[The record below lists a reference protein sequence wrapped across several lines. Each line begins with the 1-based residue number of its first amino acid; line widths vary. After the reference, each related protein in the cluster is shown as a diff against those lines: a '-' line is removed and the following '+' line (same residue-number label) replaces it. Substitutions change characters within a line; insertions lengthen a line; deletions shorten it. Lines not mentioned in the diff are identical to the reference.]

1 MGRGSS
7 KAGGGGRISAN
18 SKQVQDTVAR
28 IKSPSTKQDFI
39 DKMEVMVE
47 LSKSQDT
54 YTYSIRTSEWENY
67 GKSRTYLKIAETRAS
82 DGKPHGERDYGYYDN
97 KTNTY
102 VKPKSSNNL
111 NGREFY
117 SISGGTVSDDDLAAA
132 TAAVLKRRKS
142 K

>member
-7 KAGGGGRISAN
+7 KAGGGGGISAN

-117 SISGGTVSDDDLAAA
+117 SISGDTVSDDNLAAA
-132 TAAVLKRRKS
+132 TAAVLKRRQRK
-142 K
+142 